1 MHLSNFL
8 RENNIILVS
17 LIPNATHIIQP
28 LDVAVFKP
36 LKQPWKEIVNEWLIE
51 NENKSLTR
59 QHVAPLLKKVVE
71 NRVTLTT
78 IKNGF
83 RRCGI
88 FPFNPDNVDYSKC
101 IKMSKPET
109 IKNTDASTVDSNQ
122 ESTTQHL
129 KFLEKCIGDRTMEE
143 FKSYYPSEEWNGAER
158 KGDLYIVWFQ
168 IRKQIKNLSDLNNKE
183 NLRLDENVEEQIN
196 NMAES
201 GPLFSDGTRSDEYEN
216 LNQSETANENVMITP
231 NKVQATTS
239 FERSEI
245 EDLYFSPSK
254 TFADIP
260 VTLIE
265 TPTANSSSPDK
276 SLFSK
281 VLFWPSAS
289 CSNTRKGKIK
299 QKVPSVVTFDLW
311 KNYHNVK
318 ENHKQKQKEQVE
330 LRRLQREERKKAQK
344 EKNEKKIKKGK
355 QTKSKKDAN
364 KTDTRQEYKCYKC
377 QSEWY

>member
-8 RENNIILVS
+8 RENNII
-17 LIPNATHIIQP
+17 HIIQP
-28 LDVAVFKP
+28 FDVSVFKP
-36 LKQPWKEIVNEWLIE
+36 LKQQWKEIVNEWLIE

-122 ESTTQHL
+122 ESTTEHL
-129 KFLEKCIGDRTMEE
+129 KFLEKFIGEE
-143 FKSYYPSEEWNGAER
+143 FKSYYPSEEWNGER
-158 KGDLYIVWFQ
+158 KQDLYIVWFQ

-196 NMAES
+196 DMAES

-216 LNQSETANENVMITP
+216 LNQSQTANENVM
-231 NKVQATTS
+231 
-239 FERSEI
+239 
-245 EDLYFSPSK
+245 
-254 TFADIP
+254 
-260 VTLIE
+260 
-265 TPTANSSSPDK
+265 
-276 SLFSK
+276 
-281 VLFWPSAS
+281 
-289 CSNTRKGKIK
+289 
-299 QKVPSVVTFDLW
+299 
-311 KNYHNVK
+311 
-318 ENHKQKQKEQVE
+318 
-330 LRRLQREERKKAQK
+330 
-344 EKNEKKIKKGK
+344 
-355 QTKSKKDAN
+355 
-364 KTDTRQEYKCYKC
+364 
-377 QSEWY
+377 